1 MGQSKFYN
9 SLIKYKLVNMK
20 KLLIIFL
27 PVFLIF
33 VYIFSAMHSFHQV
46 HKSIYYNDKQL
57 SKNYI
62 EWDEVRNNFKD
73 FSNAYFIDEISK
85 DKEYKEL
92 GGLGILVTG
101 LVSKFADFLVDT
113 YINSEGLSLLIE
125 KSDKRSEI
133 PEPNFT
139 TLIGGISIMK
149 FDSLNSFYVN
159 LETDKEKFPIHFKR
173 IGTKWKVIEIE
184 FPKEFFDEMK

>member
-1 MGQSKFYN
+1 
-9 SLIKYKLVNMK
+9 MK

-27 PVFLIF
+27 PVFLAF
-33 VYIFSAMHSFHQV
+33 VYIFTAMHSFHQV

-62 EWDEVRNNFKD
+62 EWDEVRNNLKD
-73 FSNAYFIDEISK
+73 SSNAYFIDEISK
-85 DKEYKEL
+85 GEEYKEL
-92 GGLGILVTG
+92 GGFSILATG

-139 TLIGGISIMK
+139 TLIEGISIMK
-149 FDSLNSFYVN
+149 FDGLNSFYVN
-159 LETDKEKFPIHFKR
+159 LETDEDLIPIHFKR
-173 IGTKWKVIEIE
+173 IGAKWKVIEIE
-184 FPKEFFDEMK
+184 FSKEFFNKMK

>member
-1 MGQSKFYN
+1 
-9 SLIKYKLVNMK
+9 MK
-20 KLLIIFL
+20 KLLTIFL

-33 VYIFSAMHSFHQV
+33 AYIFSAMYSFHQV

-73 FSNAYFIDEISK
+73 FSNAYFIDEMSK
-85 DKEYKEL
+85 SEEYKEL
-92 GGLGILVTG
+92 GGLSILATG

-125 KSDKRSEI
+125 QSDKRSEI

-139 TLIGGISIMK
+139 TLIGGISIIK
-149 FDSLNSFYVN
+149 FNGLNSFYVN
-159 LETDKEKFPIHFKR
+159 LETDQELIPIYFKR

-184 FPKEFFDEMK
+184 FPKEFFDKMKETKKK